1 MSRVNPV
8 EVAKNFVAEKYP
20 DCHVAFVAGSFNR
33 GEETSTSDI
42 DLIVMFSKVEQAWRE
57 SINYQGWPVE
67 VFIHDLE
74 TIKYFFADDAKSGI
88 PSLANM
94 INEGVV
100 IHEKSNFSAEV
111 KALAKKSLRDGPPVW
126 TEDDRIN
133 FRYTVS
139 DLLDDLKDPRT
150 TFEGLAIA
158 AKLHGVLSFFLFRS
172 QRQWAGAG
180 KHIPRQLQKQHPQLF
195 VKWESAFTEAF
206 RGNFKSLV
214 HLTEMIL
221 TENGGY
227 LFDGYKRTAPKEWR
241 TK

>member
-1 MSRVNPV
+1 VSRPNPV
-8 EVAKNFVAEKYP
+8 DVAKNFVTEKYP
-20 DCHVAFVAGSFNR
+20 DCQVAFVAGSFNR

-42 DLIVMFSKVEQAWRE
+42 DLIVLFSKVEQAWRE
-57 SINYQGWPVE
+57 SLNYQGWPVE
-67 VFIHDLE
+67 VFLHDLE
-74 TIKYFFADDAKSGI
+74 TIKYFIDDDAKSGI

-94 INEGVV
+94 INEAVV
-100 IHEKSNFSAEV
+100 IHEKSDFSAEV
-111 KALAKKSLRDGPPVW
+111 KDLAKRSLSEGPPVW
-126 TEDDRIN
+126 TDDDRIN

-150 TFEGLAIA
+150 TFEGLAIT

-195 VKWESAFTEAF
+195 PNWEVAFTEAF

-214 HLTEMIL
+214 QLTDKIL
-221 TENGGY
+221 SENGGY

-241 TK
+241 VK